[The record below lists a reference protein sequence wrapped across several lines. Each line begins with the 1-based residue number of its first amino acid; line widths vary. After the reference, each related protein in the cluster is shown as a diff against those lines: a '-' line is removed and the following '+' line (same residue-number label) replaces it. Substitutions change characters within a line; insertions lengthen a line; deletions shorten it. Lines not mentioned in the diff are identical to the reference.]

1 VTRTHLYTLHM
12 VAARSVIGSV
22 KNNSIVVARKPLGPA
37 KLTYIYIYI
46 IFLPYLTLLS
56 LLSVCNTHALLY
68 PYTIAYICINHS
80 AVVYAH
86 IRNKKLFIRPIL
98 FPEAADCLWCI
109 LNVYGK

>member
-1 VTRTHLYTLHM
+1 M

-37 KLTYIYIYI
+37 KLTCIYI

-56 LLSVCNTHALLY
+56 LLSVCNIHALLY
-68 PYTIAYICINHS
+68 PYTIAFICINHS
-80 AVVYAH
+80 AIVYAH
-86 IRNKKLFIRPIL
+86 ILNKKLFIRPIL